1 MAESYADLDLATL
14 RAMARAAD
22 LPGADRMSHDE
33 LVDALRR
40 AGLADPAGKPI
51 DTQLSDPGDP
61 GPEIYHGKGVGRRE
75 AAGGAGA
82 QTGTTAGPGG
92 PNR

>member
-14 RAMARAAD
+14 RAIGRAAN
-22 LPGADRMSHDE
+22 LPDADRMSHDE

-40 AGLADPAGKPI
+40 AGVADPAGKPI

-82 QTGTTAGPGG
+82 QTGRTPPGPA
-92 PNR
+92 

>member
-1 MAESYADLDLATL
+1 MVESYADLDLATL
-14 RAMARAAD
+14 RAMARAAN
-22 LPGADRMSHDE
+22 LPDADRMSHDE

-40 AGLADPAGKPI
+40 AGLADPTGRPI

-61 GPEIYHGKGVGRRE
+61 GPGIHHGEGVGRRE
-75 AAGGAGA
+75 TAGGAGA
-82 QTGTTAGPGG
+82 QTGTTPGPAE